1 MITDLKP
8 GDKLVSF
15 FVLRKKELKSKRDSD
30 DDYLSLELGDASGRV
45 TATVWD
51 DVQKHYDALSKGDIV
66 KVKGKA
72 INFRERLHITV
83 EKIRGAEEK
92 DQCDLKQLVP
102 VVDKDRNKLLAH
114 LDELIKK
121 VENDPLKKLLNSIFK
136 DESIRKAF
144 RNAPGGKLWHHN
156 YVGGLL
162 EHTLSVTDISLS
174 VGANYPGINRDLLIA
189 GGLLH
194 DIGKIESYSYKTLID
209 YTDRGRLLGHIVIGA
224 QIVSD
229 KIKSIP
235 DFPKNLENQL
245 LHLILSHQGKLEQAS
260 PVVPMTLE
268 GLLLYYADEL
278 DSKANAFLRISKKD
292 KKAGLKWSSYVKLL
306 ERYLYLGTEELS
318 E

>member
-268 GLLLYYADEL
+268 GLLLYY
-278 DSKANAFLRISKKD
+278 
-292 KKAGLKWSSYVKLL
+292 
-306 ERYLYLGTEELS
+306 
-318 E
+318 